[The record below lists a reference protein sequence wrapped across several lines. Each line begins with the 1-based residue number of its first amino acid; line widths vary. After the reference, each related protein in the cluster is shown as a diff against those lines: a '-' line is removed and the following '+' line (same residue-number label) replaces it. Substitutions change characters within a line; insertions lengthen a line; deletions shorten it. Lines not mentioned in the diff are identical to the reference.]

1 MKRRAILAGAIVAM
15 AASLPT
21 ASMAEWPE
29 RPIRMIV
36 PFGPGGGADTLGRTV
51 AEPLGELL
59 GVEIIAENVTG
70 AGGTIG
76 VGTMANSEAD
86 DYTIGVINVSTNV
99 VAPAVRDNLTYDA
112 QTSFEYIAMLGGAP
126 TVIAV
131 NPDVGIDTL
140 DELVEAARNASPPM
154 AYGSPGTL
162 TMSNLVPAK
171 FFADIGVD
179 VEHIP
184 YQGASAAVIDAVAG
198 HIPFTGTTFSTARPQ
213 LDEGTLLPLAIS
225 TPERVASYPDV
236 PTFAEL
242 GHPDL
247 TSVTWF
253 GLAAPRGH
261 LARGR
266 RTAERGRERGPATA
280 RDHRGAGEPG
290 LHRPADDPPKSSGPT
305 RSPSSS
311 CSDRSRSRRR
321 RNDQDPPRTC
331 PGRAPPW
338 IGSCRTAAGKPFGTR
353 P

>member
-1 MKRRAILAGAIVAM
+1 MNMKRRAILAGAIVAM

-253 GLAAPRGH
+253 GLAAPAGTSPEVV
-261 LARGR
+261 ARLNEGVNEVLQR
-266 RTAERGRERGPATA
+266 PEIIEALENQGFIVQLMTPEEFRAYQVAQFELFGPVAVEA
-280 RDHRGAGEPG
+280 SQE
-290 LHRPADDPPKSSGPT
+290 
-305 RSPSSS
+305 
-311 CSDRSRSRRR
+311 
-321 RNDQDPPRTC
+321 
-331 PGRAPPW
+331 
-338 IGSCRTAAGKPFGTR
+338 
-353 P
+353 